1 MLDRPWETEDSTLAG
16 NVSSYLVNFASKG
29 DPNSAKLT
37 YWPKIDQNQPQIM
50 ELGVHLGPM
59 PLAGREKLDFWT
71 RYYNS
76 PISRSMSF

>member
-1 MLDRPWETEDSTLAG
+1 MSARNPERPPNAGRNPDSYDDV
-16 NVSSYLVNFASKG
+16 VSRSQQ
-29 DPNSAKLT
+29 T
-37 YWPKIDQNQPQIM
+37 PQIM